1 MTMINQKR
9 LEIAIILNKVLLVS
23 RKWDLYWTCF
33 CGLIGWLFKTLLG
46 YFSCKISP
54 NIAGHDGLFRKLSTL
69 GDNCFGNI
77 FENYGL
83 FYSNI
88 WSHWHFIRSLR
99 LGDQRP
105 VKING
110 SLFSTGRYVTVKHIF
125 DKIVKKCWY
134 RYLCIQGLNLSF
146 WIGRDKWP

>member
-9 LEIAIILNKVLLVS
+9 LEIAIFLNKVLLVS

-33 CGLIGWLFKTLLG
+33 CGLIGWLFKTLLD

-54 NIAGHDGLFRKLSTL
+54 NITGHD
-69 GDNCFGNI
+69 
-77 FENYGL
+77 GL

-88 WSHWHFIRSLR
+88 WSHWHFLRSLR

-134 RYLCIQGLNLSF
+134 TYLCIQGLNLSF